1 MMGETK
7 RRKEAKVESDTDN
20 NDDPELYW
28 VAIRGAAV
36 PSWPYPVK
44 EDVMRRAVVIV
55 GRSPGETTS
64 WLLPGT
70 HATVSSERQSN
81 YDYLIGYHS
90 LADQKA
96 GITKLLH
103 GTLAEARAEVVRA
116 TRQGTIIF
124 GQCFQ

>member
-1 MMGETK
+1 MGAAK
-7 RRKEAKVESDTDN
+7 RRKEAKVQSDTDN

-36 PSWPYPVK
+36 PSWPYSVR
-44 EDVMRRAVVIV
+44 EEVMRRAVVIV
-55 GRSPGETTS
+55 GRSLGETTS

-70 HATVSSERQSN
+70 RATVTSEMQSN

-90 LADQKA
+90 LADQKD

-103 GTLAEARAEVVRA
+103 GTLAEARAEV
-116 TRQGTIIF
+116 TRGTRRGTIIF